1 MMKFKSWEVF
11 KKAWVKALRD
21 GGYRQGKMRLVDE
34 DDRFCCLGVAANLL
48 VKDGSTKGK
57 WIHDGDWSFGKSV
70 ANSSG
75 DVLTYSGSCPKWLET
90 VLEQDCT
97 DPSDFGSVEERL
109 MELNDKGKSF
119 KHIAKWIEKNL

>member
-1 MMKFKSWEVF
+1 MKFKSWEVF

-75 DVLTYSGSCPKWLET
+75 DVLTHSGSCPKWLET
-90 VLEQDCT
+90 VLEQDSP
-97 DPSDFGSVEERL
+97 DPSDYGSVEERL